1 MDKAKPARHV
11 LSMNFRFAHRGQ
23 ASLHRAARLRGA
35 CAALAAVALASPC
48 LAACGRPAGRVQA
61 VSVDERLDIELADGR
76 IVRLGGLDAPNA
88 QRGAPE
94 IARAARDFLSER
106 VLGRETELIQ
116 LAGGTDRWGRTVA
129 DLSAPGSQPESTAA
143 ALLAA
148 GYARVRPEF
157 ETRGCAA
164 DRLVIEEGAREAG
177 LEIWRD
183 PDFAVIQSSNLAE
196 LSRRDGRF
204 VVVEGRVRRVG
215 FARSRLYLELVPRDG
230 PTIVVARKLETALA
244 REARRVGALVGQTIR
259 ARGALDDRFGPRIEV
274 GDLAMIEIARRADA
288 TGEAKPQ
295 P

>member
-1 MDKAKPARHV
+1 MHVCTSKVVRKMASRRGLEPLTPGLGNLCSIQLSYRDSAAISRAAVKTLMDKAKPARHV
-11 LSMNFRFAHRGQ
+11 LSMNFRFAHRGR
-23 ASLHRAARLRGA
+23 ASLHRAGRLRGA

-106 VLGRETELIQ
+106 VLGRETELIL

-164 DRLVIEEGAREAG
+164 ERLVIEDGAREAG
-177 LEIWRD
+177 LGIWRD

-196 LSRRDGRF
+196 LQPPGWQICGGRRQ
-204 VVVEGRVRRVG
+204 
-215 FARSRLYLELVPRDG
+215 
-230 PTIVVARKLETALA
+230 
-244 REARRVGALVGQTIR
+244 GAKGWIR
-259 ARGALDDRFGPRIEV
+259 ALPP
-274 GDLAMIEIARRADA
+274 LS
-288 TGEAKPQ
+288 
-295 P
+295 